1 MVICDLHR
9 TNAQGPACHVADDQ
23 IERIAAG
30 HPLADGGCLLGKGEV
45 MSVPDAC
52 TNAVDASIPALG
64 DRWGIHCP
72 QLTRTGHGSWY
83 LTIELSTGPTGAR
96 RRLRR
101 GGYRTRAQA
110 QRALAG
116 LRQPHPADPRRA
128 LLTTAQWLAHWLA
141 TRLRPRPAT
150 LRSYHPHLVPHLGGI
165 LLRELC
171 LDDVQTT
178 FAILAR
184 TPTRYGRARAA
195 ATLHRIRATLR
206 VARPARRRSTAS
218 SATADL
224 PRRHLPSLRRPTCS
238 SRCAPP
244 STSRTG
250 LVDTNH
256 PILDRDVTLE
266 DGLPGGHPWRGYLVG
281 HL

>member
-1 MVICDLHR
+1 M
-9 TNAQGPACHVADDQ
+9 
-23 IERIAAG
+23 
-30 HPLADGGCLLGKGEV
+30 
-45 MSVPDAC
+45 
-52 TNAVDASIPALG
+52 
-64 DRWGIHCP
+64 
-72 QLTRTGHGSWY
+72 
-83 LTIELSTGPTGAR
+83 
-96 RRLRR
+96 
-101 GGYRTRAQA
+101 
-110 QRALAG
+110 
-116 LRQPHPADPRRA
+116 RQPHPADPRRA

-184 TPTRYGRARAA
+184 TPTRYGRAHAA

-256 PILDRDVTLE
+256 PILDRDVTLG
-266 DGLPGGHPWRGYLVG
+266 DGLPGGHPWTGYLVG